1 MSIEERV
8 SSVRRDFSAEISSA
22 KSSEELADIRVRY
35 LGKKGIFRNFS
46 EELKKVPPEE
56 RPSLGALIN
65 SCKAFIEEEISSVS
79 EKFLEEEEY
88 KRFFSERIDVT
99 LPGEACFSGGEHVL
113 KKTLREVVDIFVS
126 LGFSIQEA
134 PNIESEANNFSL
146 LNFPDDHPA
155 RQMHDTFYLD
165 EKTLLR
171 THTSNVQARELKRSQ
186 SKRMKVVAPGLCF
199 RNEDVSSRSH
209 MMFHQIEAF
218 LIDEN
223 VSMVD
228 LIVVLREVFQRF
240 FNKNVRLKFRHSYFP
255 FVEPGVEVDVSCIEC
270 AEKGC
275 SLCKNTGWLEVA
287 GAGMIH
293 PNVLCKGGADPE
305 KLSGYALG
313 MGIERLVMLRHGI
326 PDIRLFFENDVK
338 FLKQF

>member
-1 MSIEERV
+1 MDIKERI
-8 SSVRRDFSAEISSA
+8 SSVRDAFFAEIGSA
-22 KSSEELADIRVRY
+22 KNSEDLTEIRVKY
-35 LGKKGIFRNFS
+35 LGKKGIFRGFS
-46 EELKKVPPEE
+46 EELKQVSPEE
-56 RPSLGALIN
+56 RPALGSLIN
-65 SCKAFIEEEISSVS
+65 SCKALIEEHLSTVGERL
-79 EKFLEEEEY
+79 LEEEEN
-88 KRFFSERIDVT
+88 KKLLSEKIDIT
-99 LPGEACFSGGEHVL
+99 LPGEAYFSGGEHVL
-113 KKTLREVVDIFVS
+113 KKTLREIVDIFVS
-126 LGFSIQEA
+126 LGFSVQEA
-134 PNIESEANNFSL
+134 PNIETEANNFSL
-146 LNFPDDHPA
+146 LNFSEDHPA

-171 THTSNVQARELKRSQ
+171 THTSNVQARELKRNQ
-186 SKRMKVVAPGLCF
+186 EKKMKVVAPGLCF

-209 MMFHQIEAF
+209 VMFHQVEAF
-218 LIDEN
+218 FIDERVN
-223 VSMVD
+223 MAD
-228 LIVVLREVFQRF
+228 LVAVLKEVFQRF
-240 FNKNVRLKFRHSYFP
+240 FRKNVQLKFRHSYFP

-270 AEKGC
+270 SAKGC
-275 SLCKNTGWLEVA
+275 SLCKNSGWLEVA